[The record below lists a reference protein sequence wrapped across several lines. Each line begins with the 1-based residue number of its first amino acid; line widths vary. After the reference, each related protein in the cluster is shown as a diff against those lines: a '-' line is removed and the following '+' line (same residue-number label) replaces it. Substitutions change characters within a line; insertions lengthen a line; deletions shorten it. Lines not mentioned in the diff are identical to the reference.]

1 MSSNTADFALFDA
14 AGDFTTSEVVE
25 YRRVIFP
32 LLLGDSMHVP
42 FFSVEGVPG
51 WMTAR
56 GYALYQELNL
66 AEHFDPLRGYRYAF
80 LHAYR
85 EQVIGKA
92 YVNHPFF
99 QVDRA
104 DDWVAPALFNTWMR
118 LMRELEEERGCKIN
132 RFDVAASPSRSRT
145 ISAHP
150 NSCPSYSPGSGF
162 SSRATSPSAIIAF
175 DLDIPSMIQPLHVE
189 SPPAPPETTAIPQE
203 TVTLMLYFPA
213 RRRSKGKGK
222 PVEEDLK
229 SLVNS
234 TSTAIPVT
242 TAPQTWTVSRDKA
255 AYKLDVRANTDVLKN
270 KKGNKIR
277 IIDAYI
283 KAEDQDAWDGSTGH
297 TAPKGD
303 IWVYPGNMYE
313 RGVRSAATIQGYMC
327 L

>member
-66 AEHFDPLRGYRYAF
+66 AEHFDPLRGYKYAF

-85 EQVIGKA
+85 EQVIGEA

-145 ISAHP
+145 MSLAGCSTRLSLMVQLGASKLLPQLQPWFWFLISRH
-150 NSCPSYSPGSGF
+150 
-162 SSRATSPSAIIAF
+162 
-175 DLDIPSMIQPLHVE
+175 
-189 SPPAPPETTAIPQE
+189 
-203 TVTLMLYFPA
+203 FP
-213 RRRSKGKGK
+213 
-222 PVEEDLK
+222 
-229 SLVNS
+229 
-234 TSTAIPVT
+234 IC
-242 TAPQTWTVSRDKA
+242 
-255 AYKLDVRANTDVLKN
+255 Y
-270 KKGNKIR
+270 
-277 IIDAYI
+277 
-283 KAEDQDAWDGSTGH
+283 H
-297 TAPKGD
+297 
-303 IWVYPGNMYE
+303 
-313 RGVRSAATIQGYMC
+313 C